1 MLEHLE
7 AIVAATDLP
16 VSADL
21 QNGFSDAPEG
31 VAETISMAVG
41 TGVVGAS
48 IEDASGNEEAPLYS
62 IEMAADRIR
71 AAAEVAKAQRFPF
84 MLTARAENFLVGH
97 NDLGDMIRRLQAYEE
112 AGADVLYAPGLSRP
126 QDIATILGSV
136 DRPLNVV
143 MGLGKSP
150 LTRGELEKLGVK
162 RISVG
167 SALARAAY
175 GAVER
180 AAEEMLSRGA
190 FSFADAAI
198 PYQRINSLFAVKT
211 ATPMT

>member
-1 MLEHLE
+1 
-7 AIVAATDLP
+7 
-16 VSADL
+16 
-21 QNGFSDAPEG
+21 
-31 VAETISMAVG
+31 
-41 TGVVGAS
+41 
-48 IEDASGNEEAPLYS
+48 
-62 IEMAADRIR
+62 
-71 AAAEVAKAQRFPF
+71 
-84 MLTARAENFLVGH
+84 
-97 NDLGDMIRRLQAYEE
+97 
-112 AGADVLYAPGLSRP
+112 
-126 QDIATILGSV
+126 
-136 DRPLNVV
+136 